1 MAWIIAADFAAPA
14 GGGPR
19 AELSDPAQDN
29 SCAWDS
35 GCCLVEE
42 FVNIVGWFEVWVRDI
57 QEADERGQ
65 VWLQTFIFGN
75 RAPTLG
81 ASAIASPKPRTQVR
95 TMSWFGLSLAAKNSG
110 R

>member
-1 MAWIIAADFAAPA
+1 VAWIIAADFAAPA

-42 FVNIVGWFEVWVRDI
+42 FVSIVGWFEVWVRDI

-81 ASAIASPKPRTQVR
+81 CKRH
-95 TMSWFGLSLAAKNSG
+95 SLAEAANPG
-110 R
+110 PHDVMVWFVAGGQE